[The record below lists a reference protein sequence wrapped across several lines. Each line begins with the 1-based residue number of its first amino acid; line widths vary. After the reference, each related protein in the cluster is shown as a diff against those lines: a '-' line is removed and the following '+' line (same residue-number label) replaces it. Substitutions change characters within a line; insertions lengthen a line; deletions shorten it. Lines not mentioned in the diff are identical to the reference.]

1 MSGTVL
7 PRPASVLRVA
17 RLAQPVS
24 PGGWLSHLGAMLR
37 AARTRREL
45 AAMDERQLRDVG
57 LTRAAAAE
65 EALRAPWD
73 IAPARHG
80 GTRLPR

>member
-7 PRPASVLRVA
+7 NRSVSVLQAA
-17 RLAQPVS
+17 RLAQPV
-24 PGGWLSHLGAMLR
+24 PFGGWLSRFAAMLR

-45 AAMDERQLRDVG
+45 AAMDDRQLRDVG
-57 LTRAAAAE
+57 LTRDAAME

-73 IAPARHG
+73 IAPALHG
-80 GTRLPR
+80 TTRLRR

>member
-7 PRPASVLRVA
+7 NRSVSVLRAA
-17 RLAQPVS
+17 RLAQPVP
-24 PGGWLSHLGAMLR
+24 PGGWLSRVAAMLR

-45 AAMDERQLRDVG
+45 AAMDDRQLRDVG
-57 LTRAAAAE
+57 LTRDAALE

-73 IAPARHG
+73 IAPTRHG
-80 GTRLPR
+80 AARLRR